1 VPDGMIVL
9 FSGMGPG
16 AQEQLNV
23 GVGALAGSTVM
34 LITIPWVLSVYAGRV
49 DIEVWEGRVCRE
61 GYMGGPCSARSCLPA
76 SPHFFSRSAFLLF
89 STFIFRLLFSSRPFF
104 CCCV

>member
-1 VPDGMIVL
+1 MIVL
-9 FSGMGPG
+9 FSGMGPN

-49 DIEVWEGRVCRE
+49 DIEVWCGW
-61 GYMGGPCSARSCLPA
+61 GA
-76 SPHFFSRSAFLLF
+76 SNDLCKW
-89 STFIFRLLFSSRPFF
+89 T
-104 CCCV
+104 